1 LLGSVRFGHYH
12 PAPSWPRSASEW
24 IARLRSPAAN
34 LSAMSQSA
42 SAASHDVELTPHQG
56 GLLSGSFLG
65 VLLAQFLGTIN
76 DNVFRWFIVFVGG
89 RTWDDE
95 TKALSLGLFCFTL
108 PYLIFVTMAGYLGD
122 RFSKQKVIVYLKLLE
137 LPLMLMG
144 VVGILMRNVPFLFFV
159 VALTGC
165 QCALFGPA
173 KFGALPEI
181 LRPEKLSAGNGMMGF
196 VTVIGTAMGL
206 VVAGILD
213 DKSRINL
220 ADAVSLWQVKSE
232 AIFLVVLAIIGF
244 LCTLLIKPLPPADPH
259 RKLARNPVAET
270 WQNLSQ
276 LYRNRPLFLVALG
289 MGYFWLLG
297 SLAQNGVL
305 EFGLNELQL
314 LDKTEVTP
322 LQAMLVLGVA
332 GGSVLA
338 GLWSAGK
345 VELGIVT
352 VGGAGISLSAILM
365 FAVGAP
371 IEPPKPEDIQQTAI
385 RRLDERLAKA
395 RDDAERES
403 ILKKDREAKAKREG
417 EQPAMSVYR
426 EFRTPSAKFAIPF
439 AGACL
444 LLLGFSAG
452 LFNIPLEA
460 FLQHRSDPKIVG
472 VNIAASNFLVFS
484 FILASS
490 GLYYVLREVVGMSSS
505 AVFLSCGLVTLPI
518 TVIVF
523 RLVPKETIRC
533 VVWLLFRLVYK
544 VRVFGSE
551 HLPMK
556 GGGLIVAN
564 HVSWLDGILLIL
576 NSERPIRMIAWAD
589 YVTGPFMGWLSRT
602 FGVIPIKSTD
612 GPRAIV
618 TALNTAREAIQQG
631 DLVCIFAEGSLTRT
645 GQLQPFQRGLMRI
658 IDGTDAPVIPTYLD
672 ELWGSIF
679 SHRDGKFLWKRPRGW
694 PYRVTIVFGP
704 HLKNP
709 DNVNEVRLAVEKL
722 GVEASIKRRDHELI
736 PVRGFLRKCRAAWS
750 RMKIADSSGQEL
762 TGGKTL
768 IGTLAIKRVLE
779 RLWLKPDEKNIG
791 ILLPPSNGGLL
802 ANMAVT
808 ISGRVTV
815 NLNYTLTDKDIR
827 YCIAEAG
834 IRHVITSRK
843 FLDKKPVEFDS
854 ATQVVFLE
862 DVKEKVTGAD
872 KVLSAIAARV
882 VPICILERWLGLT
895 RVQPTDLMTII
906 FSSGST
912 GQPKGVMLSHHNIG
926 SNISSADQL
935 FQIKRTDVIV
945 GVLPFFHSFGHTLMM
960 WLPMNVDCAAVY
972 HFNPL
977 DARTVGEL
985 TQKYQGTIVAATP
998 TFLKSYLK
1006 RCEKEQ
1012 FATLD
1017 LAIVGAEKLP
1027 QQLADEFHAKFGVI
1041 PTEGYGCTELSP
1053 LAAANVPDHRSRE
1066 ITQIG
1071 TKLGT
1076 VGRAVPNVCAKI
1088 VDADTLAEL
1097 GNNKPGLLLI
1107 GGPNVMQ
1114 GYLNQPE
1121 KTASVISDGY
1131 WYNTGDIAEIDDD
1144 GFIKITGRL
1153 SRFSKIGGEMVPHI
1167 RIEEELNR
1175 IVEVSDSDDAE
1186 IKLAVTS
1193 VPDEK
1198 KGERLI
1204 ILHKKLSKSMDE
1216 ILKELGSRELPN
1228 LWIPSADSFL
1238 EVESIPLL
1246 GTGKLDL
1253 KAIKD
1258 IALKAFGPK

>member
-1 LLGSVRFGHYH
+1 
-12 PAPSWPRSASEW
+12 
-24 IARLRSPAAN
+24 
-34 LSAMSQSA
+34 MSQSA
-42 SAASHDVELTPHQG
+42 SAPSHDIQLSPNQG
-56 GLLSGSFLG
+56 GLLSRSFLG
-65 VLLAQFLGTIN
+65 ILLAQFLGTIN

-89 RTWDDE
+89 RTWDNE
-95 TKALSLGLFCFTL
+95 AQALSLGLFCFTL
-108 PYLIFVTMAGYLGD
+108 PYLLFVTMAGYLGD
-122 RFSKQKVIVYLKLLE
+122 RFNKQKVIVYLKFLE
-137 LPLMLMG
+137 LPLMLL
-144 VVGILMRNVPFLFFV
+144 GIAGIMMRNVEFLFFV

-173 KFGALPEI
+173 KFGALPEV
-181 LRPEKLSAGNGMMGF
+181 LRPEKLSAGNGVMGF
-196 VTVIGTAMGL
+196 ATVIGTAMGL

-213 DKSRINL
+213 DKSKINL
-220 ADAVSLWQVKSE
+220 LDDVSFLQMKSE
-232 AIFLVVLAIIGF
+232 AIFLVSLAIIGW
-244 LCTLLIKPLPPADPH
+244 LCTLLIRPLPPADPH
-259 RKLARNPVAET
+259 RKLAKNPVAET
-270 WQNLSQ
+270 WNNISY
-276 LYRNRPLFLVALG
+276 LYRNRPLFLVAIG

-305 EFGLNELQL
+305 EFGMNELQL

-322 LQAMLVLGVA
+322 LQAMLVIGVA
-332 GGSVLA
+332 AGSILA

-345 VELGIVT
+345 IELGIVT
-352 VGGAGISLSAILM
+352 VGGGGMAISALLM

-371 IEPPKPEDIQQTAI
+371 IESPTQDAIEKTAAH
-385 RRLDERLAKA
+385 RLELRLAKA
-395 RDDAERES
+395 QDEPAREV
-403 ILKKDREAKAKREG
+403 IRQKHEKEQLKAKAKG
-417 EQPAMSVYR
+417 QPTLSVDPEYR
-426 EFRTPSAKFAIPF
+426 TASAKRAIPW
-439 AGACL
+439 AGAAL
-444 LLLGFSAG
+444 LLLGLSAG

-460 FLQHRSDPKIVG
+460 FLQHRSDPKMVG

-490 GLYYVLREVVGMSSS
+490 GLYYVLREVIGITPSQ
-505 AVFLSCGLVTLPI
+505 VFLGCGLVTLPL
-518 TVIVF
+518 TVVVF
-523 RLVPKETIRC
+523 RLIPKETIRC

-551 HLPMK
+551 HIPST

-564 HVSWLDGILLIL
+564 HVSWLDGFLLIL

-589 YVTGPFMGWLSRT
+589 YVTGPFIGWLTRI

-618 TALNTAREAIQQG
+618 TALNTAREAIQKG
-631 DLVCIFAEGSLTRT
+631 ELVCIFAEGSITRT
-645 GQLQPFQRGLMRI
+645 GQLQPFQRGLLRI

-679 SHRDGKFLWKRPRGW
+679 SHRDGQFLWKRPRGW
-694 PYRVTIVFGP
+694 PYHVTIVFGP
-704 HLKNP
+704 HLKHP
-709 DNVNEVRLAVEKL
+709 DNVNEVRMAVEKL
-722 GVEASIKRRDHELI
+722 GVEASIKRRDYELI
-736 PVRGFLRKCRAAWS
+736 PARTFLRKCRLARS
-750 RMKIADSSGQEL
+750 RLKVADSSGQEL
-762 TGGKTL
+762 TGGKLLIATL
-768 IGTLAIKRVLE
+768 CIKRVLE
-779 RLWLKPDEKNIG
+779 RLWLKSDEKNVG

-802 ANMAVT
+802 ANTAITV
-808 ISGRVTV
+808 SGRVCV
-815 NLNYTLTDKDIR
+815 NLNYTLTDKDLR
-827 YCIAEAG
+827 YCISEAG
-834 IRHVITSRK
+834 IQHVITSRR
-843 FLDKKPVEFDS
+843 FLEKKPVEFDP
-854 ATQVVFLE
+854 ATQIIFLE
-862 DVKEKVTGAD
+862 DVKEKMTGAD
-872 KVLSAIAARV
+872 KLLSAIAAHA
-882 VPICILERWLGLT
+882 VPMCILERWLGLT
-895 RVQPTDLMTII
+895 RIKPTDLMTII

-935 FQIKRTDVIV
+935 FQIKRTDVIL

-977 DARTVGEL
+977 DARTIGEL
-985 TQKYQGTIVAATP
+985 AQKYKGTIIAATP
-998 TFLKSYLK
+998 TFLKTYLK

-1027 QQLADEFHAKFGVI
+1027 QQLAEEFNAKFGVI

-1053 LAAANVPDHRSRE
+1053 LAAANVPDHRSQE
-1066 ITQIG
+1066 VTQIG

-1076 VGRAVPNVCAKI
+1076 VGRAVPNVCAKV
-1088 VDADTLAEL
+1088 VDAETLAEL

-1114 GYLNQPE
+1114 GYLNHPE
-1121 KTASVISDGY
+1121 KTASVIHNDY

-1167 RIEEELNR
+1167 RIEEELAR
-1175 IVEVSDSDDAE
+1175 IVEVPDSDDTE

-1204 ILHKKLSKSMDE
+1204 VLHKQLPISVAE
-1216 ILKELGSRELPN
+1216 VLKQLGSRDLPN

-1238 EVESIPLL
+1238 EVENIPLL

-1258 IALKAFGPK
+1258 QALAAFVRK

>member
-1 LLGSVRFGHYH
+1 
-12 PAPSWPRSASEW
+12 
-24 IARLRSPAAN
+24 
-34 LSAMSQSA
+34 MSQSA
-42 SAASHDVELTPHQG
+42 SSAPHDVQLTPYQG

-89 RTWDDE
+89 RTIGE
-95 TKALSLGLFCFTL
+95 TKALALGLFCFTL
-108 PYLIFVTMAGYLGD
+108 PYLLFVTMAGYLGD
-122 RFSKQKVIVYLKLLE
+122 RFSKQKVIVYLKFLE
-137 LPLMLMG
+137 LPLMLLGVGGLLMG
-144 VVGILMRNVPFLFFV
+144 NVPFLFFV

-173 KFGALPEI
+173 KFGALPEV
-181 LRPEKLSAGNGMMGF
+181 LRPDKLSAGNGVMGF

-206 VVAGILD
+206 VVAGFLD
-213 DKSRINL
+213 DKSKINL
-220 ADAVSLWQVKSE
+220 NDAVSLWQVKSE
-232 AIFLVVLAIIGF
+232 AIFLVTLAIIGWC
-244 LCTLLIKPLPPADPH
+244 CTLLIKPLPPADPH
-259 RKLARNPVAET
+259 RKLAKNPVAET

-276 LYRNRPLFLVALG
+276 LYRNRPLFLAALG

-314 LDKTEVTP
+314 LNKTEVTP

-332 GGSVLA
+332 VGSILA

-352 VGGAGISLSAILM
+352 IGAGGMALSALLM
-365 FAVGAP
+365 FAVGWP
-371 IEPPKPEDIQQTAI
+371 IEPPQADAIEQTAT
-385 RRLDERLAKA
+385 RLLNERLAKA
-395 RDDAERES
+395 SDEAGKTKILEEHEKEQAKA
-403 ILKKDREAKAKREG
+403 LKKG
-417 EQPAMSVYR
+417 QPSLSVYS
-426 EFRTPSAKFAIPF
+426 EFRTPSARRAIPW
-439 AGACL
+439 ACACL
-444 LLLGFSAG
+444 LLLGLSAG

-460 FLQHRSDPKIVG
+460 FLQHRSDPKMVG
-472 VNIAASNFLVFS
+472 VNIAASNFIVFS
-484 FILASS
+484 FILVSS
-490 GLYYVLREVVGMSSS
+490 GLYYVLREFVGMTPSMI
-505 AVFLSCGLVTLPI
+505 FLGCGLVTVPI
-518 TVIVF
+518 AVIVF
-523 RLVPKETIRC
+523 RLIPKETVRC
-533 VVWLLFRLVYK
+533 LFWLAFRVTYK

-551 HLPMK
+551 HLPAT
-556 GGGLIVAN
+556 GGALIVAN

-576 NSERPIRMIAWAD
+576 NSERPIRMIAWAE
-589 YVTGPFMGWLSRT
+589 YVSTGISGWLARLYGT
-602 FGVIPIKSTD
+602 IPIRPED

-618 TALNTAREAIQQG
+618 TALNAAKAAIKNG
-631 DLVCIFAEGSLTRT
+631 ELVCIFAEGGITRT
-645 GQLQPFQRGLMRI
+645 GQLQPFQRGLLRI
-658 IDGTDAPVIPTYLD
+658 IDGTDAPVIPAYLD

-679 SHRDGKFLWKRPRGW
+679 SHRDGKIFWKRPRMW
-694 PYRVTIVFGP
+694 PYPVTIVFGT

-709 DNVNEVRLAVEKL
+709 DNVNEVRQAVETL
-722 GVEASIKRRDHELI
+722 GVEASIKRRDQELI
-736 PVRGFLRKCRAAWS
+736 PARMFLRKCRAARS

-762 TGGKTL
+762 TGGRTL
-768 IGTLAIKRVLE
+768 IGTLAIKCVLE
-779 RLWLKPDEKNIG
+779 RLWLKPDEKNVG

-808 ISGRVTV
+808 ISGRVSV

-827 YCIAEAG
+827 YCISESG
-834 IRHVITSRK
+834 IRHVITSRR
-843 FLDKKPVEFDS
+843 FLEKKPVEFDP
-854 ATQVVFLE
+854 ATQIIYLE
-862 DVKEKVTGAD
+862 DVKEKMTGAD
-872 KVLSAIAARV
+872 KALSALAAHA
-882 VPICILERWLGLT
+882 VPMFLLERWLGLT
-895 RVQPTDLMTII
+895 RIKPTDLMTII

-912 GQPKGVMLSHHNIG
+912 GQPKGVMLSHHNVG

-935 FQIKRTDVIV
+935 FQIKRTDVV
-945 GVLPFFHSFGHTLMM
+945 LGVLPFFHSFGHTLMM

-977 DARTVGEL
+977 DSRTVGEL
-985 TQKYQGTIVAATP
+985 SQKYKVTILAATP

-1006 RCEKEQ
+1006 RCDKEQ
-1012 FATLD
+1012 FAALD

-1027 QQLADEFHAKFGVI
+1027 QALTDEFNAKFGVI

-1053 LAAANVPDHRSRE
+1053 LAAANVPDHRSQG

-1076 VGRAVPNVCAKI
+1076 VGRAIPNVCAKI
-1088 VDADTLAEL
+1088 VDADTHAEL

-1114 GYLNQPE
+1114 GYLNNPE
-1121 KTASVISDGY
+1121 KTAEVIRDGY

-1153 SRFSKIGGEMVPHI
+1153 SRFSKIAGEMVPHI
-1167 RIEEELNR
+1167 RIEEELAR
-1175 IVEVSDSDDAE
+1175 IVEVPNSEDAE

-1193 VPDEK
+1193 VPDAK

-1204 ILHKKLSKSMDE
+1204 VLHKPLSKTVDE
-1216 ILKELGSRELPN
+1216 VLKELGQCDMPN
-1228 LWIPSADSFL
+1228 LWIPSGDSFL
-1238 EVESIPLL
+1238 EVASIPLL

-1253 KAIKD
+1253 KGIKD
-1258 IALKAFGPK
+1258 QALKAFGPPAPAAGS

>member
-1 LLGSVRFGHYH
+1 
-12 PAPSWPRSASEW
+12 
-24 IARLRSPAAN
+24 
-34 LSAMSQSA
+34 MSQSA
-42 SAASHDVELTPHQG
+42 SASPHDVQLTPYQG
-56 GLLSGSFLG
+56 GLLSRSFLG

-89 RTWDDE
+89 RTWDNE
-95 TKALSLGLFCFTL
+95 AQALSLGLFCFTL

-122 RFSKQKVIVYLKLLE
+122 RFSKQKVIVYLKFLE
-137 LPLMLMG
+137 LPLMLL
-144 VVGILMRNVPFLFFV
+144 GIAGIMMRNVPFLFFV

-181 LRPEKLSAGNGMMGF
+181 LRPDKLSAGNGVMGF

-213 DKSRINL
+213 DKSKINL
-220 ADAVSLWQVKSE
+220 SDAVSLGQVSSE
-232 AIFLVVLAIIGF
+232 AIFLVSLAIIGWF
-244 LCTLLIKPLPPADPH
+244 CTLLIAPLPPADPH
-259 RKLARNPVAET
+259 RKLAANPVAET
-270 WQNLSQ
+270 WHNLSQ

-305 EFGLNELQL
+305 EFGMNELQL

-332 GGSVLA
+332 TGSILA

-345 VELGIVT
+345 IELGIVT
-352 VGGAGISLSAILM
+352 VGASGMASSALLM
-365 FAVGAP
+365 FVVGFP
-371 IEPPKPEDIQQTAI
+371 IESPTPEAIEQTAI
-385 RRLDERLAKA
+385 RRLDQRLTKADGEAAKETVRKKHA
-395 RDDAERES
+395 AEQE
-403 ILKKDREAKAKREG
+403 KAKAKG
-417 EQPAMSVYR
+417 QVSLSVYP
-426 EFRTPSAKFAIPF
+426 EFRTESAKRAIPW
-439 AGACL
+439 ASACL
-444 LLLGFSAG
+444 LALGLSAG

-460 FLQHRSDPKIVG
+460 FLQHRSDPKMVG
-472 VNIAASNFLVFS
+472 VNIAASNFIVFS
-484 FILASS
+484 FILVSS
-490 GLYYVLREVVGMSSS
+490 GLYYVLREVIGLTPTQ
-505 AVFLSCGLVTLPI
+505 VFLGCGAVTVPI
-518 TVIVF
+518 ALIVF
-523 RLVPKETIRC
+523 RLIPKETIRC
-533 VVWLLFRLVYK
+533 LVWLLFRLMYK

-551 HLPMK
+551 HIPST

-564 HVSWLDGILLIL
+564 HVSWLDGFLLIL

-589 YVTGPFMGWLSRT
+589 YVTGPFIGWLTRM
-602 FGVIPIKSTD
+602 FGVIPIKSTE

-618 TALNTAREAIQQG
+618 TALNTAREAIQNG
-631 DLVCIFAEGSLTRT
+631 ELVCIFAEGSITRT
-645 GQLQPFQRGLMRI
+645 GQLQPFQRGLLRI

-679 SHRDGKFLWKRPRGW
+679 SHRDGRFLWKRPRCW
-694 PYRVTIVFGP
+694 PYPVTIVFGP

-709 DNVNEVRLAVEKL
+709 DNVTEVRMAVEKL
-722 GVEASIKRRDHELI
+722 GVEASIRRRDHELI
-736 PVRGFLRKCRAAWS
+736 PARMFLRKCRTS
-750 RMKIADSSGQEL
+750 RSRLKVADSTGQEL
-762 TGGKTL
+762 TGNRTL
-768 IGTLAIKRVLE
+768 IGTLCIKRALE
-779 RLWLKPDEKNIG
+779 RLYLQPDEKTVG

-802 ANMAVT
+802 ANMAITV
-808 ISGRVTV
+808 SGRVSV
-815 NLNYTLTDKDIR
+815 NLNYTLTDTDIR
-827 YCIAEAG
+827 YCIAESG

-843 FLDKKPVEFDS
+843 FLEKKPVVFDP
-854 ATQVVFLE
+854 ATQLIFLE
-862 DVKEKVTGAD
+862 DVKEKLTGDD
-872 KVLSAIAARV
+872 KVLSAIAAYLL
-882 VPICILERWLGLT
+882 PIWILERCLGLT
-895 RVQPTDLMTII
+895 QIKPTDLMTII

-935 FQIKRTDVIV
+935 FQIKRTDVII
-945 GVLPFFHSFGHTLMM
+945 GVLPFFHSFGYTLMM

-985 TQKYQGTIVAATP
+985 AQKYKGTIVAATP

-1006 RCEKEQ
+1006 RCDKEQ

-1027 QQLADEFHAKFGVI
+1027 QQLAEEFHSKFGVT

-1066 ITQIG
+1066 VTQIG

-1076 VGRAVPNVCAKI
+1076 VGRAVPNVCAKV
-1088 VDADTLAEL
+1088 VDADSFIEL

-1114 GYLNQPE
+1114 GYLNHPE
-1121 KTASVISDGY
+1121 KTASVIHNDY

-1144 GFIKITGRL
+1144 GFIRITGRL

-1167 RIEEELNR
+1167 RIEEELLT
-1175 IVEVSDSDDAE
+1175 IVEIPGSDDTD
-1186 IKLAVTS
+1186 IKLAVTA

-1204 ILHKKLSKSMDE
+1204 VLHKRLSKTVAE
-1216 ILKELGSRELPN
+1216 ILKELGIRELPN
-1228 LWIPSADSFL
+1228 LWMPSADSFL

-1253 KAIKD
+1253 KAVKD
-1258 IALKAFGPK
+1258 MALKAFGPQ

>member
-1 LLGSVRFGHYH
+1 
-12 PAPSWPRSASEW
+12 
-24 IARLRSPAAN
+24 
-34 LSAMSQSA
+34 MSHSA
-42 SAASHDVELTPHQG
+42 SAAHDVELTPFQG
-56 GLLSGSFLG
+56 GLTSRSFIG
-65 VLLAQFLGTIN
+65 VLVAQFLGSMN
-76 DNVFRWFIVFVGG
+76 DNVFRWFIVFLGG
-89 RTWDDE
+89 KVIGDA
-95 TKALSLGLFCFTL
+95 KALSLGLFCFTL
-108 PYLIFVTMAGYLGD
+108 PYLIFVTMAGYLAD
-122 RFSKQKVIVYLKLLE
+122 RFSKQKVIVYLKFLE

-144 VVGILMRNVPFLFFV
+144 LGGIFGRNVYFLFFV

-173 KFGALPEI
+173 KFGALPEV
-181 LRPEKLSAGNGMMGF
+181 LRPDKLSAGNGLMGF
-196 VTVIGTAMGL
+196 ATVIATAMGF
-206 VVAGILD
+206 ILALQIYD
-213 DKSRINL
+213 PAEIDLRSTITL
-220 ADAVSLWQVKSE
+220 DQVWKI
-232 AIFLVVLAIIGF
+232 ATFLIVTAFVGWLF
-244 LCTLLIKPLPPADPH
+244 TLLIKPLPAADPQ
-259 RKLARNPVAET
+259 RRLPPNPIRET
-270 WQNLSQ
+270 WNNLNQ
-276 LYRNRPLFLVALG
+276 LYLQRPLFLVALG
-289 MGYFWLLG
+289 MAYFWLLG
-297 SLAQNGVL
+297 SMAQSGVV
-305 EFGLNELQL
+305 EFGKNELQL
-314 LDKTEVTP
+314 LDKELGP
-322 LQAMLVLGVA
+322 LQVMLIFGVA
-332 GGSVLA
+332 AGSIVA

-345 VELGIVT
+345 IELGIVT
-352 VGGAGISLSAILM
+352 VG
-365 FAVGAP
+365 AVGIAVSATALSLVAWT
-371 IEPPKPEDIQQTAI
+371 IEPPSADALQKTEI
-385 RRLDERLAKA
+385 RQKAERLNEKKLQAQ
-395 RDDAERES
+395 RRAERGLPPLPEVHS
-403 ILKKDREAKAKREG
+403 QNEDKK
-417 EQPAMSVYR
+417 PTWPVYSVYE
-426 EFRTPSAKFAIPF
+426 EFRTDSAKGMFKWVCV
-439 AGACL
+439 CL
-444 LLLGFSAG
+444 FLLGLSAG
-452 LFNIPLEA
+452 MFNIPLEA
-460 FLQHRSDPKIVG
+460 YLQHRSDPKQVG

-484 FILASS
+484 FILGSS
-490 GLYYVLREVVGMSSS
+490 GLYYLIREVAGLSSRWI
-505 AVFLSCGLVTLPI
+505 FLGAGLLTIPI
-518 TVIVF
+518 IAIVF
-523 RLVPKETIRC
+523 RLIPKETIRC
-533 VVWLLFRLVYK
+533 LVWLLFRLVYK

-551 HLPMK
+551 HIPNH

-589 YVTGPFMGWLSRT
+589 YVTGPFIGWLT
-602 FGVIPIKSTD
+602 GKFGVIPIKSTD
-612 GPRAIV
+612 GPRAII
-618 TALNTAREAIQQG
+618 TALNTAREAIQNG
-631 DLVCIFAEGSLTRT
+631 ELVCIFAEGSITRT
-645 GQLQPFQRGLMRI
+645 GQLQPFQRGLLRI

-694 PYRVTIVFGP
+694 PYPVTIVFGP

-722 GVEASIKRRDHELI
+722 GIEASIKRRDQELI
-736 PVRGFLRKCRAAWS
+736 PARTFLRKCRAARS
-750 RMKIADSSGQEL
+750 RLKAADSSGQEL
-762 TGGKTL
+762 TGGRLL
-768 IGTLAIKRVLE
+768 IGTLCIKRVLE
-779 RLWLKPDEKNIG
+779 RLWLQPDEKNVG

-802 ANMAVT
+802 ANTAIT
-808 ISGRVTV
+808 ISGRVSV
-815 NLNYTLTDKDIR
+815 NLNYTLTDNDIR
-827 YCIAEAG
+827 YCIAESG
-834 IRHVITSRK
+834 IRHVITSRR
-843 FLDKKPVEFDS
+843 FLEKRPVEFDPT
-854 ATQVVFLE
+854 TQIIFLE
-862 DVKEKVTGAD
+862 DVKEKLTGAD
-872 KVLSAIAARV
+872 KALSVIAAHA

-895 RVQPTDLMTII
+895 RIQPTDLMTII

-945 GVLPFFHSFGHTLMM
+945 GVLPFFHSFGYTLMM

-985 TQKYQGTIVAATP
+985 MQKYKGTIIATTP
-998 TFLKSYLK
+998 TFLKTYLK

-1027 QQLADEFHAKFGVI
+1027 QQLAEDFHAKFGVI

-1066 ITQIG
+1066 VTQIG

-1076 VGRAVPNVCAKI
+1076 VGRAVPNVCARI

-1107 GGPNVMQ
+1107 GGPNVMV

-1175 IVEVSDSDDAE
+1175 IVEVPGSDDADM
-1186 IKLAVTS
+1186 KLAVTA

-1204 ILHKKLSKSMDE
+1204 VLHKKLPKTVGE
-1216 ILKELGSRELPN
+1216 ILKELGSRNLPN

-1253 KAIKD
+1253 KGIKD
-1258 IALKAFGPK
+1258 RALQAFVAK

>member
-1 LLGSVRFGHYH
+1 
-12 PAPSWPRSASEW
+12 
-24 IARLRSPAAN
+24 
-34 LSAMSQSA
+34 MSQSA
-42 SAASHDVELTPHQG
+42 SSAPHDVQLTPYQG

-76 DNVFRWFIVFVGG
+76 DNVFRWFIVFIGG
-89 RTWDDE
+89 RAIGE
-95 TKALSLGLFCFTL
+95 TEALSLGLFCFTL

-122 RFSKQKVIVYLKLLE
+122 RFSKQKVIVYLKFLE
-137 LPLMLMG
+137 LPLMLLG
-144 VVGILMRNVPFLFFV
+144 VAGIMMRNVPFLFFV

-173 KFGALPEI
+173 KFGALPEV
-181 LRPEKLSAGNGMMGF
+181 LRPDRLSAGNGVMGF
-196 VTVIGTAMGL
+196 ATVIGTALGL
-206 VVAGILD
+206 VIAGILD

-220 ADAVSLWQVKSE
+220 ADTVSLWQVKSE
-232 AIFLVVLAIIGF
+232 AIFLVTLAVVGW

-259 RKLARNPVAET
+259 RKLAKNPVAET
-270 WQNLSQ
+270 WHNLSQ
-276 LYRNRPLFLVALG
+276 LYRNRPLFMVALG

-332 GGSVLA
+332 AGSILA

-352 VGGAGISLSAILM
+352 VGATGMALSALM
-365 FAVGAP
+365 LFAVGFP
-371 IEPPKPEDIQQTAI
+371 IESPSLAAIEQTSV

-395 RDDAERES
+395 RNDSEKETIR
-403 ILKKDREAKAKREG
+403 KKHEQAKAKDAAKG
-417 EQPAMSVYR
+417 QPSLSVYP
-426 EFRTPSAKFAIPF
+426 EYRTASAKRAIPW

-444 LLLGFSAG
+444 LLLGLSAG

-472 VNIAASNFLVFS
+472 VNIAASNFIVFS
-484 FILASS
+484 FILGSS
-490 GLYYVLREVVGMSSS
+490 GLYYVLREVVGLTPTT
-505 AVFLSCGLVTLPI
+505 VFLGCGLVTLPI
-518 TVIVF
+518 AVIVF
-523 RLVPKETIRC
+523 KLIPKETVRC
-533 VVWLLFRLVYK
+533 LVWLLFRVLYK
-544 VRVFGSE
+544 VRVYGSE
-551 HLPMK
+551 HIPPT
-556 GGGLIVAN
+556 GGGLLVCN
-564 HVSWLDGILLIL
+564 HVSWLDGVLLIL
-576 NSERPIRMIAWAD
+576 NSERPIRMIAWAE
-589 YVTGPFMGWLSRT
+589 YVSTGFPGWLARLYGT
-602 FGVIPIKSTD
+602 IPIRPED

-618 TALNTAREAIQQG
+618 TALNAAKKAIKNG
-631 DLVCIFAEGSLTRT
+631 ELVCIFAEGGITRT
-645 GQLQPFQRGLMRI
+645 GQLQPFQRGLLRI
-658 IDGTDAPVIPTYLD
+658 IDGTDAPVIPAYLD

-679 SHRDGKFLWKRPRGW
+679 SHRDGKLFWKRPRMW
-694 PYRVTIVFGP
+694 PYPVTIAFGE
-704 HLKNP
+704 HLRNP
-709 DNVNEVRLAVEKL
+709 DNINEVRQAVETL

-736 PVRGFLRKCRAAWS
+736 PVRNFLRKCRAARS

-779 RLWLKPDEKNIG
+779 RLWLKADEKNIG

-808 ISGRVTV
+808 VSGRVSV

-827 YCIAEAG
+827 YCIAESG
-834 IRHVITSRK
+834 IRHVITSRR
-843 FLDKKPVEFDS
+843 FLEKKPVEFDP
-854 ATQVVFLE
+854 ATQIIFLE
-862 DVKEKVTGAD
+862 DVKEKMTGAD
-872 KVLSAIAARV
+872 KVLSAIAAHA

-895 RVQPTDLMTII
+895 RIKPTDLMTII

-912 GQPKGVMLSHHNIG
+912 GQPKGVMLSHHNVG

-935 FQIKRTDVIV
+935 FQIKRTDVV
-945 GVLPFFHSFGHTLMM
+945 LGVLPFFHSFGHTLMM

-977 DARTVGEL
+977 DSRTVGEL
-985 TQKYQGTIVAATP
+985 SQKYKVTILAATP

-1006 RCEKEQ
+1006 RCDKEQ
-1012 FATLD
+1012 FAALD

-1027 QQLADEFHAKFGVI
+1027 QQLAEEFHAKFGVI

-1053 LAAANVPDHRSRE
+1053 LAAANVPDHRSQG
-1066 ITQIG
+1066 ITQVG

-1076 VGRAVPNVCAKI
+1076 VGRAIPNVCAKI

-1114 GYLNQPE
+1114 GYLNHPE
-1121 KTASVISDGY
+1121 KTASVITNGY

-1167 RIEEELNR
+1167 RIEEELAR
-1175 IVEVSDSDDAE
+1175 IVEVPGSEDTD

-1193 VPDEK
+1193 VPDAK

-1204 ILHKKLSKSMDE
+1204 VLHKPLSKTVNE
-1216 ILKELGSRELPN
+1216 VLKELGQCNLPN

-1238 EVESIPLL
+1238 EVASIPLL

-1253 KAIKD
+1253 KGIKD
-1258 IALKAFGPK
+1258 QALKAFGPAAPNAGS

>member
-1 LLGSVRFGHYH
+1 
-12 PAPSWPRSASEW
+12 
-24 IARLRSPAAN
+24 
-34 LSAMSQSA
+34 MSQSA
-42 SAASHDVELTPHQG
+42 PASPHDVQLTPDQG
-56 GLLSGSFLG
+56 GLLSGSFIG
-65 VLLAQFLGTIN
+65 VLMAQFLGTWN
-76 DNVFRWFIVFVGG
+76 DNVFRYFIVFLGATQIEKDLAISVG
-89 RTWDDE
+89 T
-95 TKALSLGLFCFTL
+95 AAFTL
-108 PYLIFVTMAGYLGD
+108 PYLFFATVAGWLAD
-122 RFSKQKVIVYLKLLE
+122 RFSKRTVIVYLKSLE
-137 LPLMLMG
+137 FVFMALGLA
-144 VVGILMRNVPFLFFV
+144 GIWFQNIYFLFFV

-181 LRPEKLSAGNGMMGF
+181 LRPDKLSIANGLMGL
-196 VTVIGTAMGL
+196 VTVVGTAMG
-206 VVAGILD
+206 VVTGAIFFERSGMSLKKPVSVDQLEAVAAFLIGLAVVGFIFTLFIKRLPAAD
-213 DKSRINL
+213 PVRRLKANPVGETIYNLRTLYSHRALFATAMGMAFFWFMANL
-220 ADAVSLWQVKSE
+220 AQSTVLSFGDKVLMLTESE
-232 AIFLVVLAIIGF
+232 
-244 LCTLLIKPLPPADPH
+244 
-259 RKLARNPVAET
+259 VA
-270 WQNLSQ
+270 
-276 LYRNRPLFLVALG
+276 
-289 MGYFWLLG
+289 
-297 SLAQNGVL
+297 
-305 EFGLNELQL
+305 
-314 LDKTEVTP
+314 P

-332 GGSVLA
+332 FGSLLA

-345 VELGIVT
+345 IELGIVT
-352 VGGAGISLSAILM
+352 VGSLGMAISSCAL
-365 FAVGAP
+365 FAVGATLGP
-371 IEPPKPEDIQQTAI
+371 AVEKAHAAQIAVVIERTNQNAVDNQVDATSTPAVTPQAELPKNADASHRASHTPAGRRAI
-385 RRLDERLAKA
+385 
-395 RDDAERES
+395 
-403 ILKKDREAKAKREG
+403 IWTC
-417 EQPAMSVYR
+417 V
-426 EFRTPSAKFAIPF
+426 F
-439 AGACL
+439 L
-444 LLLGFSAG
+444 LSLGLSAG
-452 LFNIPLEA
+452 LFNVPLEA
-460 FLQHRSDPKIVG
+460 YLQHRSDPKQVG

-484 FILASS
+484 CILLSS
-490 GLYYVLREVVGMSSS
+490 GAYWVLRQKLGLSPSS
-505 AVFLSCGLVTLPI
+505 VFLVAGLGAAPV
-518 TVIVF
+518 VVCVF
-523 RLVPKETIRC
+523 RVIPKETIRC
-533 VVWLLFRLVYK
+533 LVWLLFRLMYK

-551 HLPMK
+551 HIPTT

-564 HVSWLDGILLIL
+564 HVSWLDGFLLIL

-589 YVTGPFMGWLSRT
+589 YVTGPFIGWLTRM
-602 FGVIPIKSTD
+602 FGVIPIKSTE

-618 TALNTAREAIQQG
+618 TALNTARTAIQNG
-631 DLVCIFAEGSLTRT
+631 ELVCIFAEGSITRT

-679 SHRDGKFLWKRPRGW
+679 SHRDGRFLWKRPRGW
-694 PYRVTIVFGP
+694 PYPVTIVFGP

-709 DNVNEVRLAVEKL
+709 DNVNEVRMAVEKL

-736 PVRGFLRKCRAAWS
+736 PARMFLRKCRTARS
-750 RMKIADSSGQEL
+750 RLKVADSSGQEL
-762 TGGKTL
+762 TGSRTL
-768 IGTLAIKRVLE
+768 IGTLCIKRALE
-779 RLWLKPDEKNIG
+779 RHWLQPDEKTVG

-802 ANMAVT
+802 ANMAITV
-808 ISGRVTV
+808 SGRVSV
-815 NLNYTLTDKDIR
+815 NLNYTLTDNDIR
-827 YCIAEAG
+827 YCIAESG

-843 FLDKKPVEFDS
+843 FLEKKPVEFAP
-854 ATQVVFLE
+854 ATQIIFLE
-862 DVKEKVTGAD
+862 DVKEKLTGVD
-872 KVLSAIAARV
+872 KALSAIAAHAM
-882 VPICILERWLGLT
+882 PICLLERWLGLT
-895 RVQPTDLMTII
+895 RIKPTDLMTII

-935 FQIKRTDVIV
+935 FQIKRTDVII

-960 WLPMNVDCAAVY
+960 WLPMNVDCSAVY

-985 TQKYQGTIVAATP
+985 AQKYKGTIVAATP

-1006 RCEKEQ
+1006 RCDKEQ

-1027 QQLADEFHAKFGVI
+1027 QQLAEEFHAKFGVT

-1066 ITQIG
+1066 VTQIG

-1076 VGRAVPNVCAKI
+1076 VGRAVPNVCAKV

-1121 KTASVISDGY
+1121 KTASVIHNDY

-1167 RIEEELNR
+1167 RIEEELAK
-1175 IVEVSDSDDAE
+1175 IVDVPSSEDTE
-1186 IKLAVTS
+1186 IKLAVTA

-1204 ILHKKLSKSMDE
+1204 VLHKKLAKTVDE
-1216 ILKELGSRELPN
+1216 VLKELGTRDLPN
-1228 LWIPSADSFL
+1228 LWMPSADSFL

-1253 KAIKD
+1253 KAVKD
-1258 IALKAFGPK
+1258 RALEAFAAK

>member
-1 LLGSVRFGHYH
+1 
-12 PAPSWPRSASEW
+12 
-24 IARLRSPAAN
+24 
-34 LSAMSQSA
+34 M
-42 SAASHDVELTPHQG
+42 
-56 GLLSGSFLG
+56 
-65 VLLAQFLGTIN
+65 AQFLGTWN
-76 DNVFRWFIVFVGG
+76 DNVFRYFIVFLGATQIEKDLAISVG
-89 RTWDDE
+89 T
-95 TKALSLGLFCFTL
+95 AAFTL
-108 PYLIFVTMAGYLGD
+108 PYLFFATVAGWLAD
-122 RFSKQKVIVYLKLLE
+122 RFSKRNVIVYLKSLEIVFMALGLL
-137 LPLMLMG
+137 G
-144 VVGILMRNVPFLFFV
+144 VWMQNVSFLFFV

-181 LRPEKLSAGNGMMGF
+181 LKPEKLSIANGLMGL
-196 VTVIGTAMGL
+196 VTVVGTAMG
-206 VVAGILD
+206 VVMGALLFERSHVSLKEPVSFEQLHGITLFLMGLGVIGFIFTLFIKRLPAAD
-213 DKSRINL
+213 PDRKLRANPVGETVHNLRTLYSQKALFSTAMGMAFFWFMANL
-220 ADAVSLWQVKSE
+220 AQST
-232 AIFLVVLAIIGF
+232 VLSFGD
-244 LCTLLIKPLPPADPH
+244 K
-259 RKLARNPVAET
+259 V
-270 WQNLSQ
+270 
-276 LYRNRPLFLVALG
+276 LFLTESEVA
-289 MGYFWLLG
+289 
-297 SLAQNGVL
+297 
-305 EFGLNELQL
+305 
-314 LDKTEVTP
+314 P

-332 GGSVLA
+332 FGSVLA

-345 VELGIVT
+345 IELGIVT
-352 VGGAGISLSAILM
+352 IGGVGMAISSTVL
-365 FAVGAP
+365 FFVG
-371 IEPPKPEDIQQTAI
+371 
-385 RRLDERLAKA
+385 
-395 RDDAERES
+395 S
-403 ILKKDREAKAKREG
+403 
-417 EQPAMSVYR
+417 
-426 EFRTPSAKFAIPF
+426 
-439 AGACL
+439 
-444 LLLGFSAG
+444 LLGPAVAKTQADLHLATKPVAAVVDTKENDVSQAGSEAASAEVSSSEAAAKSSDRGENPTSVTTEKAGVHERASHTPEGRRAIFWTCVFLLSLGLSAG
-452 LFNIPLEA
+452 LFNVPLEA
-460 FLQHRSDPKIVG
+460 YLQHRSDPKQVG

-484 FILASS
+484 FIL
-490 GLYYVLREVVGMSSS
+490 LSS
-505 AVFLSCGLVTLPI
+505 ATYWILRQGLGLSPSSVFLVAGIGAFPVSI
-518 TVIVF
+518 IIFRVI
-523 RLVPKETIRC
+523 PKETIRC
-533 VVWLLFRLVYK
+533 LVWLLFRLFYK

-551 HLPMK
+551 HLPVN

-589 YVTGPFMGWLSRT
+589 YVTGPFIGWLAKT
-602 FGVIPIKSTD
+602 FNVIPIRSTD

-618 TALNTAREAIQQG
+618 TALNTAREAIQNG
-631 DLVCIFAEGSLTRT
+631 ELVCIFAEGALTRT
-645 GQLQPFQRGLMRI
+645 GQLQPFQRGLLRI
-658 IDGTDAPVIPTYLD
+658 IDGTNAPVIPTYLD

-679 SHRDGKFLWKRPRGW
+679 SHRDGKLFWKRPRGW
-694 PYRVTIVFGP
+694 PYPVTIVFGP

-722 GVEASIKRRDHELI
+722 GVEASVKRRPVELI
-736 PVRGFLRKCRAAWS
+736 PARTFLRKCRTARS
-750 RMKIADSSGQEL
+750 RLKVADSSGQEL
-762 TGGKTL
+762 TGSRVL
-768 IGTLAIKRVLE
+768 IGTLCIKRVLE
-779 RLWLKPDEKNIG
+779 RLWLKSDEKNIG

-802 ANMAVT
+802 ANMAITV
-808 ISGRVTV
+808 SGRVTV
-815 NLNYTLTDKDIR
+815 NLNYTLSDKDIR
-827 YCIAEAG
+827 YCIAESG
-834 IRHVITSRK
+834 IRHVITSRR
-843 FLDKKPVEFDS
+843 FLEKKPVEFDP
-854 ATQVVFLE
+854 ATQIIFLE

-872 KVLSAIAARV
+872 KLLSAIAAHA
-882 VPICILERWLGLT
+882 VPMCVLERWLGLT
-895 RVQPTDLMTII
+895 RIQPTDLMTII

-935 FQIKRTDVIV
+935 FQIKRTDVIL

-985 TQKYQGTIVAATP
+985 TQKYGGTIVAATP
-998 TFLKSYLK
+998 TFLKTYLK
-1006 RCEKEQ
+1006 RCDKEQ

-1027 QQLADEFHAKFGVI
+1027 QQLAEEFHAKFGVI

-1066 ITQIG
+1066 VTQIG

-1076 VGRAVPNVCAKI
+1076 VGRAVPNVCAKV

-1121 KTASVISDGY
+1121 KTASVITEGY

-1167 RIEEELNR
+1167 RIEEELAR
-1175 IVEVSDSDDAE
+1175 IVEVPGSEDIE

-1193 VPDEK
+1193 VPDAK

-1204 ILHKKLSKSMDE
+1204 VLHKPLSKTVDE
-1216 ILKELGSRELPN
+1216 VLKELGQCDLPN

-1238 EVESIPLL
+1238 EVASIPLL

-1253 KAIKD
+1253 KGIKD
-1258 IALKAFGPK
+1258 QALKAFGPAAPTAGS

>member
-1 LLGSVRFGHYH
+1 
-12 PAPSWPRSASEW
+12 
-24 IARLRSPAAN
+24 
-34 LSAMSQSA
+34 MSQSA
-42 SAASHDVELTPHQG
+42 SSAPHDVHLTPYQG

-89 RTWDDE
+89 RTIGE
-95 TKALSLGLFCFTL
+95 TEALSLGLFCFTL
-108 PYLIFVTMAGYLGD
+108 PYLLFVTMAGYLGD
-122 RFSKQKVIVYLKLLE
+122 RFSKQKVIVYLKFLE
-137 LPLMLMG
+137 LPLMLLGVAGLLMG
-144 VVGILMRNVPFLFFV
+144 NVPFLFFV

-173 KFGALPEI
+173 KFGALPEV
-181 LRPEKLSAGNGMMGF
+181 LRPDKLSAGNGVMGF

-206 VVAGILD
+206 VVAGFLD
-213 DKSRINL
+213 DKSKINL
-220 ADAVSLWQVKSE
+220 NDAVSLWQVKSE
-232 AIFLVVLAIIGF
+232 AIFLVTLAIIGWF
-244 LCTLLIKPLPPADPH
+244 CTLLIKPLPPADPH
-259 RKLARNPVAET
+259 RKLAKNPVAET
-270 WQNLSQ
+270 WHNLSQ
-276 LYRNRPLFLVALG
+276 LYRNRPLFLAALG

-297 SLAQNGVL
+297 SLAQNGVM

-314 LDKTEVTP
+314 LNKTEVTP

-332 GGSVLA
+332 VGSILA

-352 VGGAGISLSAILM
+352 IGAAGMALSALLM
-365 FAVGAP
+365 FAVGFP
-371 IEPPKPEDIQQTAI
+371 IEPPKPEAIEQTAT
-385 RRLDERLAKA
+385 RRLNERLDKA
-395 RDDAERES
+395 DDEAEKTHIRKEHE
-403 ILKKDREAKAKREG
+403 KEQAKAKLKG
-417 EQPAMSVYR
+417 QPSLSVYA
-426 EFRTPSAKFAIPF
+426 EFRTPSAKRAIPW
-439 AGACL
+439 ACACL
-444 LLLGFSAG
+444 LLLGLSAG

-472 VNIAASNFLVFS
+472 VNIAASNFIVFS
-484 FILASS
+484 FILGSS
-490 GLYYVLREVVGMSSS
+490 GLYYVLREFVGMTPS
-505 AVFLSCGLVTLPI
+505 VIFLGCGLVTIPI
-518 TVIVF
+518 AVIVF
-523 RLVPKETIRC
+523 RLIPKQTIRC
-533 VVWLLFRLVYK
+533 LFWLVFRVTYK

-551 HLPMK
+551 HIPAT
-556 GGGLIVAN
+556 GGALLVCN

-576 NSERPIRMIAWAD
+576 NSERPIRMIAWAE
-589 YVTGPFMGWLSRT
+589 YVSTGPSGWLARLYGT
-602 FGVIPIKSTD
+602 IPIRPED

-618 TALNTAREAIQQG
+618 TALNTAKAAIKNG
-631 DLVCIFAEGSLTRT
+631 ELVCIFAEGGITRT
-645 GQLQPFQRGLMRI
+645 GQLQPFQRGLLRI
-658 IDGTDAPVIPTYLD
+658 IDGTNAPVIPAYLD

-679 SHRDGKFLWKRPRGW
+679 SHRDGKIFWKRPRMW
-694 PYRVTIVFGP
+694 PYPVTIVFGE

-709 DNVNEVRLAVEKL
+709 DHVNEVRQAVETL

-736 PVRGFLRKCRAAWS
+736 PVRNFLRKCRAARS

-779 RLWLKPDEKNIG
+779 RLWLKSDEKNIG

-808 ISGRVTV
+808 VSGRVSV
-815 NLNYTLTDKDIR
+815 NLNYTLSDKDIR
-827 YCIAEAG
+827 YCIAESG
-834 IRHVITSRK
+834 IRHVITSRR
-843 FLDKKPVEFDS
+843 FVEKKPVEFDP
-854 ATQVVFLE
+854 ATQVIYLE
-862 DVKEKVTGAD
+862 DVKDKMTGAD
-872 KVLSAIAARV
+872 KLLSAIAAHA
-882 VPICILERWLGLT
+882 VPIWILERWLGLT
-895 RVQPTDLMTII
+895 RIKPTDLMTII

-912 GQPKGVMLSHHNIG
+912 GQPKGVMLSHHNVG

-935 FQIKRTDVIV
+935 FQINRTDVV
-945 GVLPFFHSFGHTLMM
+945 LGVLPFFHSFGHNLMM
-960 WLPMNVDCAAVY
+960 WMQSNVDSAIIP
-972 HFNPL
+972 HFKPL
-977 DARTVGEL
+977 DSRTVGEL
-985 TQKYQGTIVAATP
+985 ALKYKVTILAATP

-1006 RCEKEQ
+1006 RCDKEQ
-1012 FATLD
+1012 FAALD

-1027 QQLADEFHAKFGVI
+1027 QALADEFNAKFGVI

-1053 LAAANVPDHRSRE
+1053 LAAANVPDHRSQG
-1066 ITQIG
+1066 ITQLG

-1076 VGRAVPNVCAKI
+1076 VGRAIPNVCAKI
-1088 VDADTLAEL
+1088 VDADSFVEL

-1114 GYLNQPE
+1114 GYLNNPE
-1121 KTASVISDGY
+1121 KTAEVIRDGY

-1167 RIEEELNR
+1167 RIEEELAR
-1175 IVEVSDSDDAE
+1175 IVEVPNSEDAE

-1193 VPDEK
+1193 VPDAK

-1204 ILHKKLSKSMDE
+1204 VLHKPLSKTVDE
-1216 ILKELGSRELPN
+1216 VLKELGQCDLPN

-1238 EVESIPLL
+1238 EVASIPLL

-1253 KAIKD
+1253 KGIKD
-1258 IALKAFGPK
+1258 QALKAFGPAAPGAGS